1 MLRNRRSPGFDKY
14 DSDKN
19 QQLKN
24 CLETADLSQL
34 KNRFNYI
41 DKIPE
46 LTFKDLFNEF
56 ISEKETSI
64 ELLEQFLKM
73 YINLVVQHLNIR
85 MMEPI
90 KGMIVDDAIIEYYA
104 DVPKIDILLNINKHI
119 TKEQE
124 PLEILN
130 DVLDKQDIPLVN

>member
-1 MLRNRRSPGFDKY
+1 MNKS
-14 DSDKN
+14 
-19 QQLKN
+19 
-24 CLETADLSQL
+24 
-34 KNRFNYI
+34 
-41 DKIPE
+41 PE
-46 LTFKDLFNEF
+46 LTFSDLFDEF

-64 ELLEQFLKM
+64 ELLEQFLKL

-104 DVPKIDILLNINKHI
+104 DVPKINILLNINKHI
-119 TKEQE
+119 TKDQE

-130 DVLDKQDIPLVN
+130 DVLDKQGISLVN